1 MAQDITM
8 TKGDAT
14 IKIAPDFLEHFQK
27 RGWQVQDKN
36 KKISVAQETKKIIKE
51 LTKEKKE

>member
-14 IKIAPDFLEHFQK
+14 IKIAPDFLEYYQK

-36 KKISVAQETKKIIKE
+36 KKISVAPETKKIIKE

>member
-8 TKGDAT
+8 TKDNAT
-14 IKIAPDFLEHFQK
+14 IKIAPDFLEYYQK

>member
-8 TKGDAT
+8 TKGNAT
-14 IKIAPDFLEHFQK
+14 IKIAPDFLEYYQK

-36 KKISVAQETKKIIKE
+36 KKISVAPETKKIIKE

>member
-8 TKGDAT
+8 IKGNAT
-14 IKIAPDFLEHFQK
+14 IKIAPDFLEYYQK

>member
-14 IKIAPDFLEHFQK
+14 IKIAPDFLEYYQK

-36 KKISVAQETKKIIKE
+36 KKISVAQETKR
-51 LTKEKKE
+51 L

>member
-8 TKGDAT
+8 TKGNAI
-14 IKIAPDFLEHFQK
+14 IKIAPDFLEYYQK

>member
-1 MAQDITM
+1 MAQDIIM
-8 TKGDAT
+8 VKGDAT
-14 IKIAPDFLEHFQK
+14 IKIAPDFLEYYQK

>member
-1 MAQDITM
+1 MAQDIIM
-8 TKGDAT
+8 VKGDAI
-14 IKIAPDFLEHFQK
+14 IKIAPDFLEYYQK

>member
-1 MAQDITM
+1 MAQDIIM
-8 TKGDAT
+8 GKGDAI
-14 IKIAPDFLEHFQK
+14 IKIAPDFLEYYQK

>member
-1 MAQDITM
+1 MAQDINM
-8 TKGDAT
+8 VKGDAI
-14 IKIAPDFLEHFQK
+14 IKIAPDFLEYYQK

-36 KKISVAQETKKIIKE
+36 KKISVAPETKKIIKE

>member
-8 TKGDAT
+8 TKGNAT
-14 IKIAPDFLEHFQK
+14 IKIALDFLEYYQK